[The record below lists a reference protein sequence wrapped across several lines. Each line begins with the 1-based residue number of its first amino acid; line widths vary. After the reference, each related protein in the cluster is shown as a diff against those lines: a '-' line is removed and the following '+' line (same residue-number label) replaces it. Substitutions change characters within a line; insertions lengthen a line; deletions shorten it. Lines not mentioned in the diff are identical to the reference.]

1 MNLRYDSDTHGSIE
15 KNIWSFPCEKKEN
28 GGGRREES
36 QRSIWMLVMEVQQLY
51 HRHTMMLTSLPS
63 GTLTKMRRRGR
74 SRFSGV
80 CFVFATEFTHYI
92 QVEIEQR
99 GHMVISIDR

>member
-1 MNLRYDSDTHGSIE
+1 MESSRKIFGRFRTRRR
-15 KNIWSFPCEKKEN
+15 KNE
-28 GGGRREES
+28 GGRREES

>member
-1 MNLRYDSDTHGSIE
+1 MEVEGRKSH
-15 KNIWSFPCEKKEN
+15 IWML
-28 GGGRREES
+28 
-36 QRSIWMLVMEVQQLY
+36 MLVMEVQQLY

-80 CFVFATEFTHYI
+80 
-92 QVEIEQR
+92 
-99 GHMVISIDR
+99 